1 MEEND
6 IQPDVVACS
15 ALMRALNKGNQPA
28 KVLALLEYMKEK
40 NIPVN
45 DAIHFEVIS
54 ACSL

>member
-28 KVLALLEYMKEK
+28 KVLGLLEYMKEK